1 MSSHGQRHLIKPLPY
16 TKVSLE
22 QFTVCT
28 NCVMKISVVT
38 VCFNSAAT
46 IADTLVSIAAQTH
59 PDIEHV
65 VIDGGSK
72 DATVALIRSHGA
84 HVSHLLSERDDG
96 IYDAMNKGLR
106 LATGEFVGF
115 LNADD
120 MLATPNTMVAIARA
134 AAPAGVDAICG
145 DLVYV
150 NKDRPSEVVR
160 YWRCGEFSPARLRY
174 GWMPPHP
181 TLYVRRSRVAELGL
195 FDVRLRI
202 AADYDF
208 ILRYLGHPG
217 IRVAYVPE
225 VLVKMR
231 TGGAS
236 NHSLGALFEK
246 SREDLFAL
254 RKNRAGGLLTLLCKN
269 ARKLP
274 QFFSTP
280 QPPAPPPAN
289 VPEV

>member
-1 MSSHGQRHLIKPLPY
+1 M
-16 TKVSLE
+16 KVTII
-22 QFTVCT
+22 TVAY
-28 NCVMKISVVT
+28 
-38 VCFNSAAT
+38 NSAAT
-46 IADTLVSIAAQTH
+46 ISDTLDSVALQSH
-59 PDIEHV
+59 RDVEHI
-65 VIDGGSK
+65 VIDGASTDDTLAIVRDRGK
-72 DATVALIRSHGA
+72 YVARLI
-84 HVSHLLSERDDG
+84 SEPDRG

-106 LATGEFVGF
+106 LATGDLVGF

-120 MLATPNTMVAIARA
+120 MLATPNATAAIARA
-134 AAPAGVDAICG
+134 AAPADVDAVCG

-150 NKDRPSEVVR
+150 KKDRPSEVVR

-181 TLYVRRSRVAELGL
+181 TLYVRRSRLAELGL

-236 NHSLGALFEK
+236 NRSLGALIEK

-254 RKNRAGGLLTLLCKN
+254 RKNRSGGLLTLLCKN

-274 QFFSTP
+274 QFFSAP
-280 QPPAPPPAN
+280 QPPAPPPAK
-289 VPEV
+289 VTEV

>member
-1 MSSHGQRHLIKPLPY
+1 
-16 TKVSLE
+16 
-22 QFTVCT
+22 
-28 NCVMKISVVT
+28 MKISIIT
-38 VCFNSAAT
+38 VAYNSAST
-46 IADTLVSIAAQTH
+46 IVDTLRSVAAQTH
-59 PDIEHV
+59 VDIEHI
-65 VIDGGSK
+65 VIDGSST
-72 DATVALIRSHGA
+72 DATVALVQTDGA
-84 HVSHLLSERDDG
+84 HVSHVLSERDDG

-120 MLATPNTMVAIARA
+120 MLATPGTTAAIARA
-134 AAPAGVDAICG
+134 AAPADVDAVCG

-160 YWRCGEFSPARLRY
+160 YWRCGEFSPARLRF

-181 TLYVRRSRVAELGL
+181 TLYVRRSRLSELGL

-208 ILRYLGHPG
+208 ILRYLGRPG

-231 TGGAS
+231 TGGVS
-236 NHSLGALFEK
+236 NRSLGALIEK

-254 RKNRAGGLLTLLCKN
+254 RKNRSGGLLTLLCKN

-280 QPPAPPPAN
+280 QAPAHPSAKD
-289 VPEV
+289 PEV